1 VNPIQ
6 AVRETTAQGLYDPYS
21 GNTGRLMLCGSGAP
35 GGATRSKALGGT
47 FVDGSDSYPSIFSN
61 GVFFA

>member
-1 VNPIQ
+1 MPC
-6 AVRETTAQGLYDPYS
+6 
-21 GNTGRLMLCGSGAP
+21 GNVAP

-47 FVDGSDSYPSIFSN
+47 FADGFDNYLSIFSN